1 MLAASL
7 LRLTVAGIC
16 GALIGDERK
25 NRMKDAGIRT
35 HFMVSV
41 GAALMILVS
50 KYGFQD
56 QIGWDNLSLDPSR
69 IAAQVVSGVSFLGA
83 GMIFL
88 QRQTVKSL
96 TTAAGIWATSGI
108 GMAIGA
114 GLYWIG
120 ISVTVLILIAQV
132 LLHGRFN
139 WLEGPKTEQLVV
151 RMEDQ
156 PGAVEALQRILADK
170 SIAIL
175 NFQAEKWSKKEDPV
189 IELEMVVRLPS
200 HLTLQQLMTLIQE
213 VNEVRTVSM
222 H

>member
-1 MLAASL
+1 
-7 LRLTVAGIC
+7 
-16 GALIGDERK
+16 
-25 NRMKDAGIRT
+25 
-35 HFMVSV
+35 
-41 GAALMILVS
+41 
-50 KYGFQD
+50 
-56 QIGWDNLSLDPSR
+56 
-69 IAAQVVSGVSFLGA
+69 
-83 GMIFL
+83 MIFL

-156 PGAVEALQRILADK
+156 PGAVESLQRILADK

>member
-16 GALIGDERK
+16 GALIGYERK

-156 PGAVEALQRILADK
+156 PGAVESLQRILADK

>member
-16 GALIGDERK
+16 GALIGYERK

-213 VNEVRTVSM
+213 VNEVRTVNM

>member
-16 GALIGDERK
+16 GALIGYERK

-151 RMEDQ
+151 PNR
-156 PGAVEALQRILADK
+156 
-170 SIAIL
+170 
-175 NFQAEKWSKKEDPV
+175 
-189 IELEMVVRLPS
+189 EL
-200 HLTLQQLMTLIQE
+200 
-213 VNEVRTVSM
+213 
-222 H
+222 

>member
-16 GALIGDERK
+16 GALIGYERK

>member
-1 MLAASL
+1 
-7 LRLTVAGIC
+7 
-16 GALIGDERK
+16 
-25 NRMKDAGIRT
+25 MKDAGIRT